1 MLAVGR
7 RRPIRHVLRHGLGF
21 AIFDREGHHGGL
33 DARFASVIRGAVALI
48 QQILLA
54 DLEVGQI
61 VRFYRHADRALL
73 DALEVD
79 LHRGFGTRAAPAFF
93 SLLGGGLAA
102 VGAGVLV
109 RVSLG
114 VSGLIV
120 AYAGPSL
127 DVL

>member
-7 RRPIRHVLRHGLGF
+7 RRPIRHILRHGLGL
-21 AIFDREGHHGGL
+21 AILDREGHYGGF
-33 DARFASVIRGAVALI
+33 DARFAPVISGSVALV
-48 QQILLA
+48 QQILVA

-73 DALEVD
+73 DAFEVD
-79 LHRGFGTRAAPAFF
+79 FHRGLGARAGPAFF

-102 VGAGVLV
+102 VGAAVLV
-109 RVSLG
+109 PVSLG

-120 AYAGPSL
+120 
-127 DVL
+127 